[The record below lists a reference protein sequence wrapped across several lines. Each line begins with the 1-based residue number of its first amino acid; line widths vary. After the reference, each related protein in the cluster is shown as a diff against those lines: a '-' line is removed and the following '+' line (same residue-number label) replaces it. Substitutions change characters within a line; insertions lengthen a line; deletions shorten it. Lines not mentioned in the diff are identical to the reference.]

1 MLSEEFPAQMAG
13 LRAGSRVAGYR
24 LEAQVGAGGM
34 AVVFR
39 ARDER
44 LGRLVALKVLAP
56 GLAAD
61 PAFRRRFIAESR
73 AAAAVDDPCII
84 PIYEAGEADGAL
96 FIAMRLVRGGDLRLL
111 LDREGALAPGRAVG
125 FISPV
130 ASALDAAH
138 GAGLV
143 HRDVKPANILVDAR
157 QDRPDHVYLSDFG
170 VSKGAISS
178 VSLTG
183 AGHFIGTPDY
193 SAPEQIQGL
202 AVDGR
207 TDQYA
212 LACVAYQLLTGARPF
227 ERDQG
232 IAVLF
237 AHLSEPP
244 PSLSSR
250 RPGLPDTA
258 DRVLARALAKTPE
271 ERYGSCAEFADALRE
286 ALGLTPY
293 NSHGLASA
301 SDQPQPE
308 TTSRSGFPASAAAG
322 IGIGKAAIPTDLAA
336 VATNDSKLG
345 GGPADEA
352 IPAAAAPARA
362 GSWSAGQPGK
372 GGESGRLTGT
382 RGPTGEA
389 GKPMAAEPA
398 SRANANDA
406 QLTADA
412 VDPTGASARSIGA
425 ITSATAP
432 QLWSVSNLVSRFGR
446 FDPFAATGE
455 KVTVGRARPSHRARP
470 ERTASTRRRWP
481 MVTVSLAVLLAVI
494 IGGGGYLGWQLI
506 QEQYYVGADSHG
518 QIVIYRGVNQRI
530 AGIGLSKPYQPTG
543 ILLAQVPVN
552 YQQTL
557 KATDTASS
565 LADARNIVA
574 TVRSA
579 VSSCKLQ
586 YVALESWAT
595 MENKYQ
601 AEVALAKKNKEP
613 ANKINDINKPG
624 QEPPKAGPTCP
635 PSQVFGIA
643 ASAIVPLTVPF

>member
-1 MLSEEFPAQMAG
+1 
-13 LRAGSRVAGYR
+13 VAGYR

-143 HRDVKPANILVDAR
+143 HRDVKPANILVDAH

-183 AGHFIGTPDY
+183 AGHFLGTPDY

-250 RPGLPDTA
+250 RPGLPDAA
-258 DRVLARALAKTPE
+258 DRVLAQALAKTPE

-286 ALGLTPY
+286 ALGLVPY

-301 SDQPQPE
+301 SDHPQPE

-322 IGIGKAAIPTDLAA
+322 VGIGKAVIPTDLAA
-336 VATNDSKLG
+336 AAAAGNDSKLG
-345 GGPADEA
+345 AGPADEA
-352 IPAAAAPARA
+352 IPAAAVPARA
-362 GSWSAGQPGK
+362 ASWSVGQPGK

-382 RGPTGEA
+382 RDPAEA

-398 SRANANDA
+398 SMAYAGDA
-406 QLTADA
+406 RLTADA
-412 VDPTGASARSIGA
+412 VDPTGASARSIGD
-425 ITSATAP
+425 ITSTTAP
-432 QLWSVSNLVSRFGR
+432 QLWSVSNLISRFAR
-446 FDPFAATGE
+446 FVPLAAAGE
-455 KVTVGRARPSHRARP
+455 KVTAGPARPSHRARP
-470 ERTASTRRRWP
+470 ERTAGTRRRWP
-481 MVTVSLAVLLAVI
+481 IVTVSLAVLLAI
-494 IGGGGYLGWQLI
+494 IIGGGYLGWQLV
-506 QEQYYVGADSHG
+506 QEQYYVGADSRG

-530 AGIGLSKPYQPTG
+530 AGISLSKPYQPTG
-543 ILLAQVPVN
+543 ILLSQVPVN

-565 LADARNIVA
+565 LADAKNIVA
-574 TVRSA
+574 TVSNAVNACKRSY
-579 VSSCKLQ
+579 S
-586 YVALESWAT
+586 ALESWAT

-601 AEVALAKKNKEP
+601 QEVALAKQDKKPTSKITKPGPEP
-613 ANKINDINKPG
+613 A
-624 QEPPKAGPTCP
+624 KAEPTCP
-635 PSQVFGIA
+635 APQVFGIT
-643 ASAIVPLTVPF
+643 ASAITPGTPPATSATGN

>member
-73 AAAAVDDPCII
+73 AAAAVDDPYII

-143 HRDVKPANILVDAR
+143 HRDVKPANILVDAH

-183 AGHFIGTPDY
+183 AGHFLGTPDY

-232 IAVLF
+232 MAVLF

-244 PSLSSR
+244 PSLGSR
-250 RPGLPDTA
+250 RPGLPGAA
-258 DRVLARALAKTPE
+258 DRVLARALAKAPE
-271 ERYGSCAEFADALRE
+271 KRYGSCAEFADALRE

-301 SDQPQPE
+301 SDHPQPE
-308 TTSRSGFPASAAAG
+308 TNSRSRFPASAAAG
-322 IGIGKAAIPTDLAA
+322 IGKAAIPADLAA
-336 VATNDSKLG
+336 AASIDSELG
-345 GGPADEA
+345 GGPTDEA
-352 IPAAAAPARA
+352 IAAAAAPARTV
-362 GSWSAGQPGK
+362 SWSAGKPGR
-372 GGESGRLTGT
+372 GGESGSLTGA

-389 GKPMAAEPA
+389 GKPIADEPA
-398 SRANANDA
+398 SMANAGEA
-406 QLTADA
+406 RLSADA
-412 VDPTGASARSIGA
+412 VDLTGASARSIGV

-432 QLWSVSNLVSRFGR
+432 QLWSVSKLMSRFVR
-446 FDPFAATGE
+446 FVPLAATGE
-455 KVTVGRARPSHRARP
+455 EVAAGRARPSHRARP
-470 ERTASTRRRWP
+470 ERTTRTRRRWP
-481 MVTVSLAVLLAVI
+481 IVTISLAVLLAI
-494 IGGGGYLGWQLI
+494 IIGGGYLGWQLI
-506 QEQYYVGADSHG
+506 QEQYYVGADSRG
-518 QIVIYRGVNQRI
+518 QVVIYRGVNQRI
-530 AGIGLSKPYQPTG
+530 AAFSLSKPYEQTG
-543 ILLAQVPVN
+543 ILLSQVPVN

-565 LADARNIVA
+565 LADARNIVG
-574 TVRSA
+574 TVSSA
-579 VSSCKLQ
+579 VIACRRAYSE
-586 YVALESWAT
+586 LESWAT

-601 AEVALAKKNKEP
+601 AEVALAKKNKKP
-613 ANKINDINKPG
+613 TNKITKPG
-624 QEPPKAGPTCP
+624 PQPARAGATCP
-635 PSQVFGIA
+635 TPQVFGIS
-643 ASAIVPLTVPF
+643 ASAITPPATSATGNS

>member
-1 MLSEEFPAQMAG
+1 MLSEEFPAG
-13 LRAGSRVAGYR
+13 LRAGSQVAGYR

-56 GLAAD
+56 ALAAD

-183 AGHFIGTPDY
+183 AGHFLGTPDY

-250 RPGLPDTA
+250 RPDLSGAA
-258 DRVLARALAKTPE
+258 DRVLARALAKAPE
-271 ERYGSCAEFADALRE
+271 NRYGSCAEFADALRE
-286 ALGLTPY
+286 ALGLVPY
-293 NSHGLASA
+293 NSGGPASA
-301 SDQPQPE
+301 SDHPQPE
-308 TTSRSGFPASAAAG
+308 TTSRSRLPVAAAAG
-322 IGIGKAAIPTDLAA
+322 IGRPAIPTDLAA
-336 VATNDSKLG
+336 AATNDSKPG

-352 IPAAAAPARA
+352 TPAAAAPARA
-362 GSWSAGQPGK
+362 ASWPAGKPGR
-372 GGESGRLTGT
+372 GGESGGPTGT
-382 RGPTGEA
+382 RDLTEEA
-389 GKPMAAEPA
+389 GEPTADGLA
-398 SRANANDA
+398 SAANASDA
-406 QLTADA
+406 RLGADA
-412 VDPTGASARSIGA
+412 VDLNGTSARSIGVIA
-425 ITSATAP
+425 QRLP
-432 QLWSVSNLVSRFGR
+432 SVSNLISRFGR
-446 FDPFAATGE
+446 FVPLVAASE
-455 KVTVGRARPSHRARP
+455 KVTAGRARPSHRARP
-470 ERTASTRRRWP
+470 ERTAGIRRRWP
-481 MVTVSLAVLLAVI
+481 IVTTSLVVLLTII
-494 IGGGGYLGWQLI
+494 IGACYLGWRWSQD
-506 QEQYYVGADSHG
+506 QYYVGADSQG
-518 QIVIYRGVNQRI
+518 QVVIYRGVNQRI
-530 AGIGLSKPYQPTG
+530 AGFSLFKEYDQTG
-543 ILLAQVPVN
+543 ILLSQVPVN

-557 KATDTASS
+557 KATDAASS
-565 LADARNIVA
+565 LADARNIVR
-574 TVRSA
+574 T
-579 VSSCKLQ
+579 VSSVVNTCKQQYIALQ
-586 YVALESWAT
+586 SWVTA
-595 MENKYQ
+595 EDKYQ
-601 AEVALAKKNKEP
+601 SDVTLAKKNKKP
-613 ANKINDINKPG
+613 TNNITKPG
-624 QEPPKAGPTCP
+624 QQPPKAGPTCP
-635 PSQVFGIA
+635 APQAFGIA
-643 ASAIVPLTVPF
+643 ASALTPPAPPATSATSTVGHS